1 MSQLEFEEKV
11 EQRFRLLLRLVE
23 EEKEERQN
31 QEKVMVETI
40 KAQG

>member
-1 MSQLEFEEKV
+1 MSQLEFEEQV

-23 EEKEERQN
+23 EEKEERKN
-31 QEKVMVETI
+31 QEKAMVETI

>member
-23 EEKEERQN
+23 EEKEERQK
-31 QEKVMVETI
+31 QEKVMVQAI
-40 KAQG
+40 SAQG